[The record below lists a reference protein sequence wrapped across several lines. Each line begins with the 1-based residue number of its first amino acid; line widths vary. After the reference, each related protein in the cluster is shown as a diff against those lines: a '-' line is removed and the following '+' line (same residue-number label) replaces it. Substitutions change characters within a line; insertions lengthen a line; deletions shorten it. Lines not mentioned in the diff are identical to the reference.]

1 MIGNT
6 ELDKVLEVIHR
17 GDGIDHDQ
25 ACVMVDAINV
35 LEYILD
41 VQKTMHNVI
50 MEAIP
55 HVVSSVAANTLARA
69 GRTDKKIKYAI
80 GKICDTHIEALNA
93 MVQDLAIKLIDI
105 SENGQDIGGDP
116 V

>member
-1 MIGNT
+1 MIGNI

-17 GDGIDHDQ
+17 GDSIDHDQ
-25 ACVMVDAINV
+25 ACVMVDAINA

-55 HVVSSVAANTLARA
+55 HVVTSVAANTLARA
-69 GRTDKKIKYAI
+69 GRTDKKIKSAI
-80 GKICDTHIEALNA
+80 GKICDTHIDALNA
-93 MVQDLAIKLIDI
+93 MVQDLVVKLIDI
-105 SENGQDIGGDP
+105 SESKQDPEGDT